1 MNTTDYKTQA
11 ENLRTTLLSY
21 IHCVQKVQFENED
34 LKQKNAKLV
43 LKVYELETILNIYE
57 HRKMDDKRMKNDLIS
72 RQAVYDVLFDICN
85 EVKKW
90 AQVANDNK
98 VKNIIEAH
106 KAILIEMKMRIA
118 KLPAIRSEPLTSK
131 KIEKN
136 FSGSK
141 TPYED
146 ISNYINHHI
155 NDVIDDYV
163 VKIRLDGKTYTEL
176 LTYNGE
182 YFEWLNDWYEGEKE
196 IELIDFFPLE
206 DAVRKESE
214 E

>member
-1 MNTTDYKTQA
+1 MYDNTI
-11 ENLRTTLLSY
+11 ENLKQAIKLYNELIFKRDMTIKTL
-21 IHCVQKVQFENED
+21 QKANEI
-34 LKQKNAKLV
+34 LYHKNH
-43 LKVYELETILNIYE
+43 ELETILNIYE

-131 KIEKN
+131 KIEKD

>member
-1 MNTTDYKTQA
+1 MDNYIDYYTAFWTPAFK
-11 ENLRTTLLSY
+11 ELPKDNGY
-21 IHCVQKVQFENED
+21 
-34 LKQKNAKLV
+34 KLV
-43 LKVYELETILNIYE
+43 QSIFGDQFVAKYEDMDKVWYTYEEYIPWSPE
-57 HRKMDDKRMKNDLIS
+57 
-72 RQAVYDVLFDICN
+72 
-85 EVKKW
+85 
-90 AQVANDNK
+90 
-98 VKNIIEAH
+98 
-106 KAILIEMKMRIA
+106 AILAWRA
-118 KLPAIRSEPLTSK
+118 LPKPYTGP
-131 KIEKN
+131 KN
-136 FSGSK
+136 ERDFSGSK

-214 E
+214 DV

>member
-1 MNTTDYKTQA
+1 MDNYIDYYEAFWIPAFK
-11 ENLRTTLLSY
+11 ELPKDNVY
-21 IHCVQKVQFENED
+21 
-34 LKQKNAKLV
+34 KLV
-43 LKVYELETILNIYE
+43 QSIFGDQFVAKYEDMDKVWYTYEEYIPWSPEGIVAWRDLPKPYTGP
-57 HRKMDDKRMKNDLIS
+57 KNERD
-72 RQAVYDVLFDICN
+72 
-85 EVKKW
+85 
-90 AQVANDNK
+90 
-98 VKNIIEAH
+98 
-106 KAILIEMKMRIA
+106 
-118 KLPAIRSEPLTSK
+118 
-131 KIEKN
+131 

-141 TPYED
+141 TPYDD

-214 E
+214 DV